1 MFTIFQDFLNYGS
14 LCRHFTMNRAVLNP
28 EYFIHVHSRHD
39 LQYPAFLKMVEA
51 DDKQFEAYLEM
62 IFKLDFE

>member
-1 MFTIFQDFLNYGS
+1 
-14 LCRHFTMNRAVLNP
+14 MNRAVLNP